1 MPRVNASNNVVN
13 MDLDNGDSRKE
24 QPEWLTKVKDR
35 AIEKK
40 KIPKDVQRRRKNYRH
55 GNLLVPKPPLIA
67 IMELIKQNEVVYC
80 NPIADPLSGLLK
92 ITATYDGVTFEG
104 IGPNKNIAKNICSEN
119 ILQYIAFRAC
129 KKDQEDRSSAG
140 QGGNLNEMETPWTS
154 LASVALFKMFNDWQ
168 AQGAEVPAALMK
180 TCKPIVPAP
189 ANNGFSHAAAG
200 DVNMAAAPPKPK
212 IKKEKKPK
220 VVDGVEVKKEL
231 PEDAASRHPVMMLHE
246 MRGQLDYEISS
257 EGACPNAVYH
267 CTVEVDGQRFTGSF
281 RNKKEA
287 KKLAAANAMSVLYN
301 VTYNF

>member
-1 MPRVNASNNVVN
+1 M
-13 MDLDNGDSRKE
+13 
-24 QPEWLTKVKDR
+24 
-35 AIEKK
+35 
-40 KIPKDVQRRRKNYRH
+40 
-55 GNLLVPKPPLIA
+55 LVPKPPLIA